1 VLGPATFDSRCTRTR
16 PTINGWYTNDHAIS
30 RPAEAKLTPTGTDG
44 IVAKENA
51 LAAILGHALSRA
63 TPPTLLTKPFAAAP
77 SPGFPLD
84 NVRNFRK
91 CFARETSV
99 AALSPD
105 TKSDVD
111 AIVET
116 IIYLYT
122 ESRRLTKGMAA
133 QFGLTG
139 PQLTVIKLLE
149 ELGDLSLSS
158 LSERIRAQNSTVTG
172 IIDRMEREGLVRRER
187 STTDR
192 RMVFIRLTDKG
203 RELAQGIAV
212 EPLEIF
218 RNALASLP
226 ERDVGELLRILM
238 KLQKSVLSRVEGAVA
253 QAENERGKV
262 EEP

>member
-1 VLGPATFDSRCTRTR
+1 MAIPPDS
-16 PTINGWYTNDHAIS
+16 
-30 RPAEAKLTPTGTDG
+30 
-44 IVAKENA
+44 
-51 LAAILGHALSRA
+51 
-63 TPPTLLTKPFAAAP
+63 
-77 SPGFPLD
+77 
-84 NVRNFRK
+84 
-91 CFARETSV
+91 
-99 AALSPD
+99 
-105 TKSDVD
+105 KSEVD

-192 RMVFIRLTDKG
+192 RVVYIRLSDKG
-203 RELAQGIAV
+203 QKLAKNIQV
-212 EPLEIF
+212 EPMEIF
-218 RNALASLP
+218 RSALTSLTP
-226 ERDVGELLRILM
+226 ADLAELLRILT
-238 KLQKSVLSRVEGAVA
+238 KLRKGVLSFVEGAESAA
-253 QAENERGKV
+253 QGNSRE